1 MTSGGPREKGS
12 RKGSRLILRVAY
24 YLFLTAGIV
33 GLAYTGYVIADAYT
47 YQKVEQSTFENASK
61 NNNARRNE
69 PTHAVREGGVIGELE
84 VPRLG
89 LKVVI
94 VQGDTATI
102 LRRAVGHLTDTALP
116 GEPGNVILA
125 GHRDRFFRPLRYIQ
139 AGDVIQVKTLDGD
152 FQYQVESTAV
162 VPPSDLSVL
171 HSSSVGALTLITC
184 FPFYYVGPAP
194 NRFVVRARQVTSVD

>member
-1 MTSGGPREKGS
+1 MSSRGPRDKGS
-12 RKGSRLILRVAY
+12 RKGRTLILRVAY
-24 YLFLTAGIV
+24 YLFLIAGIV
-33 GLAYTGYVIADAYT
+33 GLGYAGYVIADAYT
-47 YQKVEQSTFENASK
+47 YQRVEQSTFENASK
-61 NNNARRNE
+61 NNNARRHE

-89 LKVVI
+89 LKVVV

-102 LRRAVGHLTDTALP
+102 LQRAVGHLIETALP

-125 GHRDRFFRPLRYIQ
+125 GHRDRFFRPLRYIHS
-139 AGDVIQVKTLDGD
+139 GDVILVKTLDGD
-152 FQYQVESTAV
+152 FQYQVESTTV

-171 HSSSVGALTLITC
+171 QPSNVGVLTLITC